1 MTPLT
6 TAANLIIYLYL
17 DFHLFCHPPAP
28 WHHLTIAHMIPSL
41 CLRLR
46 FQRELITTQNM
57 CFNLLAFILNSVHYM
72 LFIAFNKLSHIKENN
87 SKIFNILHAQLFLVT
102 DFFCCCCKSY
112 QIFFGMRCCLTNT
125 FKNYN

>member
-17 DFHLFCHPPAP
+17 DFHLFCNPPAS

-46 FQRELITTQNM
+46 FQRALITTQNM
-57 CFNLLAFILNSVHYM
+57 CFNLLAFILNSVYCM
-72 LFIAFNKLSHIKENN
+72 LFIVFNKLSHIKKNN

-102 DFFCCCCKSY
+102 DFFFFCKSY
-112 QIFFGMRCCLTNT
+112 QTFFFFFFWNEMLFN
-125 FKNYN
+125 KYI